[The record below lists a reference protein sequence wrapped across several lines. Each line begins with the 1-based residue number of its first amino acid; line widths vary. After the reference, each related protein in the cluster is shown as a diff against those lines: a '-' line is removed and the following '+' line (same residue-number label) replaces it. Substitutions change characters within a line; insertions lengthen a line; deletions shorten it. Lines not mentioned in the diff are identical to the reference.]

1 MKTQETLLNNLLEN
15 VQIDNL
21 DLQYFIENSGATTF
35 EELVEYIRDN
45 NGFDVEIIYFADAI
59 DFLKEHDQ
67 SLSESIEIAVDL
79 GYELSSINS
88 ELLASLLASKYCEQ
102 EFYDYQ
108 SEIEEYQLT
117 IKDLSDKDGLS

>member
-1 MKTQETLLNNLLEN
+1 MKTQETLLDNLLET

-35 EELVEYIRDN
+35 EELEEYIRDN

-67 SLSESIEIAVDL
+67 SLGESIEIAVELGFDL
-79 GYELSSINS
+79 ASINS
-88 ELLASLLASKYCEQ
+88 ELLASLLASKYVRED
-102 EFYDYQ
+102 FYDYQ
-108 SEIEEYQLT
+108 TEIEEYYSNLEDLT
-117 IKDLSDKDGLS
+117 LLGQD

>member
-1 MKTQETLLNNLLEN
+1 MKTQETLLNNLLET

-35 EELVEYIRDN
+35 EELEEYIRDN
-45 NGFDVEIIYFADAI
+45 NGFDVEIIYYYKAME
-59 DFLKEHDQ
+59 FLKEHDQ
-67 SLSESIEIAVDL
+67 SLGESIEIAVEL

-88 ELLASLLASKYCEQ
+88 EVLASLLASKYCEQ

-108 SEIEEYQLT
+108 SEIEEYYSNLEELT
-117 IKDLSDKDGLS
+117 LLGQD

>member
-1 MKTQETLLNNLLEN
+1 MKTQETLLENLLET

-35 EELVEYIRDN
+35 EELEEYIRDN
-45 NGFDVEIIYFADAI
+45 NGFDVEIIYYADAI

-67 SLSESIEIAVDL
+67 SLSESIEIAVEL
-79 GYELSSINS
+79 GFDLSSINS

-108 SEIEEYQLT
+108 SEIEEYYSNLEELT
-117 IKDLSDKDGLS
+117 LLGQD

>member
-1 MKTQETLLNNLLEN
+1 MKTQETLLNNLLET

-35 EELVEYIRDN
+35 EELEEYIRDN
-45 NGFDVEIIYFADAI
+45 NGFYVEIIYFADAI

-67 SLSESIEIAVDL
+67 SLSESIEIAVEL

-88 ELLASLLASKYCEQ
+88 EVLASLLASKYCEE
-102 EFYDYQ
+102 EFYDYR
-108 SEIEEYQLT
+108 SEIEEYYSNLEDLT
-117 IKDLSDKDGLS
+117 LLGQD